1 MKELPYFKFYVNE
14 WLSGDIELLSF
25 EAQGVF
31 IRLCSYYWSKECVM
45 KLERSKKRFKGFE
58 DAFDELID
66 EGIIKIEDDYIKISF
81 LDSQLNERE
90 YLSKTNSANGKK
102 GGRPK
107 KKPIESEEKP
117 IALNSESEEKPIEK
131 PIESESKANQSNIEE
146 KRREKKRK
154 EDIIN
159 DIYSL
164 YPTNCP
170 VKGKP
175 NGKGKA
181 NKEQIKRILK
191 SKEETVD
198 SLKAKI
204 ERYVRECKNSNT
216 YLKNFK
222 TFLNNLPDYSEEEKK
237 DELKEENIYLWI
249 KKQLEEEPKKTF
261 NSSYINSLRHKEMKL
276 SEEEFKEL
284 SKMNNLK
291 AERLRFAK

>member
-66 EGIIKIEDDYIKISF
+66 EGIIKVEDDYIKISF
-81 LDSQLNERE
+81 LDAQLNERE
-90 YLSKTNSANGKK
+90 SLSKTNSANGKK

-117 IALNSESEEKPIEK
+117 IALNSESESKPIEK
-131 PIESESKANQSNIEE
+131 PIESESKANESNIEE

-164 YPTNCP
+164 YPTKCP
-170 VKGKP
+170 SRNVST
-175 NGKGKA
+175 GKGKK

-191 SKEETVD
+191 NKEETIE
-198 SLKAKI
+198 SLKYKI
-204 ERYVRECKNSNT
+204 ERYVKESKST
-216 YLKNFK
+216 GVYLKNFG
-222 TFLNNLPDYSEEEKK
+222 TLLNDLPDYSEEEKK
-237 DELKEENIYLWI
+237 EELKEENLYLWI

-261 NSSYINSLRHKEMKL
+261 NSSYIHGLRHKEMKL
-276 SEEEFKEL
+276 TDEEFREL
-284 SKMNNLK
+284 YKMNNVK

>member
-1 MKELPYFKFYVNE
+1 MQGWIKLHRGLIEWEWYDHLPTKVLFIHLLLKANHKDNSYRGKIVKKGH
-14 WLSGDIELLSF
+14 LLTSRELLSK
-25 EAQGVF
+25 ETGLSERQVRTALNHLKSTKEIAIKSSRQGT
-31 IRLCSYYWSKECVM
+31 E
-45 KLERSKKRFKGFE
+45 
-58 DAFDELID
+58 
-66 EGIIKIEDDYIKISF
+66 IKIVKYSDY
-81 LDSQLNERE
+81 QEATNETPNKRPR
-90 YLSKTNSANGKK
+90 SDQRTPSNNNDKK
-102 GGRPK
+102 EK
-107 KKPIESEEKP
+107 NEE
-117 IALNSESEEKPIEK
+117 ET
-131 PIESESKANQSNIEE
+131 
-146 KRREKKRK
+146 
-154 EDIIN
+154 IN

-170 VKGKP
+170 VKGNS

-181 NKEQIKRILK
+181 NKAQIKRILK

>member
-181 NKEQIKRILK
+181 NKAQIERILK

-204 ERYVRECKNSNT
+204 ERYSRECKSSNT
-216 YLKNFK
+216 YFMNFK

-237 DELKEENIYLWI
+237 EELKEENLYLWI

-276 SEEEFKEL
+276 TDEEFKEL